1 MQSKRSRGV
10 VKAAFGRAGVLAL
23 GLVGLAAG
31 PAGAVEVYVNGIK
44 LTGALKNQ
52 TFKGAEV
59 QFDANGDVRISAP
72 GYKIEVEQPGA
83 QQAPAPKP
91 GKQVWLVVNVPA
103 TGHYKTAVQ
112 VNGKAV
118 AEIPATSSQYVKEI
132 TDGTQPGRNGVLFTF
147 YPQPDAP
154 AGAPVDAVDI
164 LVGEGEKAADGTLT
178 ISRILGTVKR
188 KSGSPSAEAV
198 PVQFELSASTTP

>member
-1 MQSKRSRGV
+1 MQSERSRGV
-10 VKAAFGRAGVLAL
+10 VKASKRAGVLAV
-23 GLVGLAAG
+23 GLAMLAAG
-31 PAGAVEVYVNGIK
+31 PAGAVEVYVNGVK
-44 LTGALKNQ
+44 LTGVLKNQ
-52 TFKGAEV
+52 TFKGTEV
-59 QFDANGDVRISAP
+59 QFDANGDIRISAP

-91 GKQVWLVVNVPA
+91 GKQVWLVVNVSAP
-103 TGHYKTAVQ
+103 GHYKTAVQ

-118 AEIPATSSQYVKEI
+118 AEIPPSSTQYVKEI
-132 TDGTQPGRNGVLFTF
+132 TDGTQAGPNGMLFTF

-154 AGAPVDAVDI
+154 AGAPADAVDI
-164 LVGEGEKAADGTLT
+164 LVGEGQKAADGTLT

-198 PVQFELSASTTP
+198 PVHFELTAPTTP